1 MFAIKVV
8 GYDIDGE
15 PLLLADGIG
24 GEGRKI
30 LVFSSKESADKTC
43 KEMNVIS
50 GRMKTTGGY
59 EVIKIKKE
67 WIEGMSVE
75 HL

>member
-1 MFAIKVV
+1 
-8 GYDIDGE
+8 
-15 PLLLADGIG
+15 
-24 GEGRKI
+24 
-30 LVFSSKESADKTC
+30 
-43 KEMNVIS
+43 MNVIS